1 MVELTKVVTA
11 QVLTWKVWYKH
22 STSNNIIATL
32 VQYSIDFSMT
42 QKWLSLAAQPVLSS
56 LLLLLTP
63 HNLLVYTDDKPWTI
77 ASFLL

>member
-1 MVELTKVVTA
+1 MDFQQLIPEQNGIRTPPTR
-11 QVLTWKVWYKH
+11 QPGSPDTPH
-22 STSNNIIATL
+22 
-32 VQYSIDFSMT
+32 SIDHIH
-42 QKWLSLAAQPVLSS
+42 AAQQVLSS